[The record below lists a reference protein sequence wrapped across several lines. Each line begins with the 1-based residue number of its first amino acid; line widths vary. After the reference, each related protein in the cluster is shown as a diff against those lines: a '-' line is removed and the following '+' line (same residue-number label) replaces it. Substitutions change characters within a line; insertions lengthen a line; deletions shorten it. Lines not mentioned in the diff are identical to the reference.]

1 MNTETNFYENSLD
14 LIRGVSKEI
23 ADSLENELTSQR
35 SKLKMI
41 ASENYCSGAV
51 RACTSSIIMDK
62 YAEGYVDDEN
72 GKAVGHRYY
81 SGCKNIDEIE
91 HLGAKW
97 ACELFG
103 SEYAYLQPHSGSN
116 ANLIAYWAILMAKV
130 ITPTFEGIIEHF
142 YKEKDNKPKTIKDIS
157 KEEWEFIRE
166 SCHNQRLLS
175 MSLDSGGHLTHGDRT
190 NISSQIFDCYSYGV
204 NPDTGLIDY
213 NEVERLAMEI
223 KPLILLA
230 GFSAYP
236 RNLNF
241 KRFREIAD
249 KCGAVLM
256 VDFSHPMGLLAG
268 KVLEGEYDPVPYADI
283 VTSTSHKT
291 MRGPRSAFILSK
303 AWLKPY
309 LEKGCPLVQGGEL
322 PNMVTAKAICFKEA
336 MTPEFRD
343 YAHQIVKNSKV
354 LAERLMARGIK
365 VVTGGTDNH
374 IVLIDVSP
382 LGLTGRQAEQIL
394 EDCGIVTNR
403 NSLPNDPNGAWYTSG
418 IRLGTPAL
426 TTCGMKEKEMEYIAD
441 HISIILANTKPC
453 ITKKGTPSKAKAT
466 IREDIKEDM
475 VKDIEVLL
483 QKYKPY
489 GGIEV

>member
-1 MNTETNFYENSLD
+1 MNNADTQFYKKGLELV
-14 LIRGVSKEI
+14 REVSPEI
-23 ADSLENELTSQR
+23 AASLEGELESQR

-51 RACTSSIIMDK
+51 RACASSIVMDK
-62 YAEGYVDDEN
+62 YAEGYVDLE
-72 GKAVGHRYY
+72 KPQGHRYY
-81 SGCKNIDEIE
+81 SGCENVDKIE
-91 HLGAKW
+91 QLGMKW

-130 ITPTFEGIIEHF
+130 ADPYMKSLNEALAAGT
-142 YKEKDNKPKTIKDIS
+142 KEKTVKDLTR
-157 KEEWEFIRE
+157 EEWNEIRKL
-166 SCHNQRLLS
+166 CKDQILLGL
-175 MSLDSGGHLTHGDRT
+175 SLDSGGHLTHGDRT
-190 NISSQIFDCYSYGV
+190 NISSQIFDCYFYGV
-204 NPDTGLIDY
+204 DLDTGLIDY
-213 NEVERLAMEI
+213 NDVENLAMRI

-268 KVLEGEYDPVPYADI
+268 KVLEGEYNPVPYADI
-283 VTSTSHKT
+283 ITSTSHKT

-303 AWLKPY
+303 NWLRPY

-322 PNMVTAKAICFKEA
+322 PNMVAAKAICFKEA
-336 MTPEFRD
+336 MSPEFQE
-343 YAHQIVKNSKV
+343 YAHQTVKNSKA
-354 LAERLMARGIK
+354 LANKLISDGIR

-394 EDCGIVTNR
+394 EECGIVANR

-426 TTCGMKEKEMEYIAD
+426 TTCGMKENEMELIGGF
-441 HISIILANTKPC
+441 ISRVLKNAKPAM
-453 ITKKGTPSKAKAT
+453 TKKGAPSKAKAYV
-466 IREDIKEDM
+466 DKNIKEETLEG
-475 VKDIEVLL
+475 VASLL
-483 QKYKPY
+483 KIYPPYKE
-489 GGIEV
+489 ILQ

>member
-1 MNTETNFYENSLD
+1 MNTETTFYNSSLN
-14 LIRGVSKEI
+14 LIQDVSKEI
-23 ADSLENELTSQR
+23 ADSLKQELSSQR

-62 YAEGYVDDEN
+62 YAEGYVDDED
-72 GKAVGHRYY
+72 GKAIGHRYY
-81 SGCKNIDEIE
+81 SGCSNVDEIE

-116 ANLIAYWAILMAKV
+116 ANLIAYWSVLLAKV
-130 ITPTFEGIIEHF
+130 IEPYIKRLNGVSIDPVK
-142 YKEKDNKPKTIKDIS
+142 KEKTIKNLTR
-157 KEEWEFIRE
+157 EEWNDIRRICQE
-166 SCHNQRLLS
+166 QRLLGL
-175 MSLDSGGHLTHGDRT
+175 SLDAGGHLTHGDRT

-204 NPDTGLIDY
+204 NPITGLIDY
-213 NEVERLAMEI
+213 DDIERLAMEI

-241 KRFREIAD
+241 KRFREIAN
-249 KCGAVLM
+249 KCGSVLM

-268 KVLEGEYDPVPYADI
+268 KVLQGEYDPVPYADI
-283 VTSTSHKT
+283 ITSTSHKT

-303 AWLKPY
+303 NWLKPY

-336 MTPEFRD
+336 MTLEFQE
-343 YAHQIVKNSKV
+343 YAHQIVKNSKA
-354 LAERLMARGIK
+354 LAKELMAHGIK
-365 VVTGGTDNH
+365 VVTNGTDNH

-382 LGLTGRQAEQIL
+382 LGLTGRQTEQVL
-394 EDCGIVTNR
+394 EECGIVTNR

-441 HISIILANTKPC
+441 HIAFILHNTKP
-453 ITKKGTPSKAKAT
+453 ILTKKGTPSKAKAT
-466 IREDIKEDM
+466 IREDMKEEM
-475 VKDIEVLL
+475 LKDIEVLL
-483 QKYKPY
+483 HEFKPY
-489 GGIEV
+489 GGIEE

>member
-1 MNTETNFYENSLD
+1 
-14 LIRGVSKEI
+14 
-23 ADSLENELTSQR
+23 
-35 SKLKMI
+35 
-41 ASENYCSGAV
+41 
-51 RACTSSIIMDK
+51 
-62 YAEGYVDDEN
+62 
-72 GKAVGHRYY
+72 
-81 SGCKNIDEIE
+81 
-91 HLGAKW
+91 
-97 ACELFG
+97 
-103 SEYAYLQPHSGSN
+103 
-116 ANLIAYWAILMAKV
+116 MAKV
-130 ITPTFEGIIEHF
+130 IEPYIRKLNEVSKESTTK
-142 YKEKDNKPKTIKDIS
+142 KEKTVKDLTR
-157 KEEWEFIRE
+157 EEWNEIRKL
-166 SCHNQRLLS
+166 CRDQRLLGL
-175 MSLDSGGHLTHGDRT
+175 SLDSGGHLTHGDRT
-190 NISSQIFDCYSYGV
+190 NISSQIFDCYFYGV
-204 NPDTGLIDY
+204 DLDTGLIDY
-213 NEVERLAMEI
+213 NDVENLAMRI

-441 HISIILANTKPC
+441 HISLILHNAKPC

-475 VKDIEVLL
+475 VKDIEMLL
-483 QKYKPY
+483 QEYKPY